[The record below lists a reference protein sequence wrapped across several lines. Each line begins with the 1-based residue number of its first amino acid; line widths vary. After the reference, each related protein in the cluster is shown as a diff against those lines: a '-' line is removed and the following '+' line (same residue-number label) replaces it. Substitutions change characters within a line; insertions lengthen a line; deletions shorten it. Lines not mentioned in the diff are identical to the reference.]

1 MTECA
6 GSSTEVVLELNPK
19 RSLRV
24 LHVDDEP
31 SFLRI
36 AKQCLEM
43 QGRFQMDNA
52 LSAGEAIEK
61 LKEEKY
67 DAIISDYQM
76 PEKDG
81 LDFLKELRSKGDN
94 IPFIIFTGKGREE
107 VATKSLNLG
116 ADQYIDK
123 NGDPET
129 VYCELAHGVH
139 HAVERKRAE
148 EQLRVSEKKYR
159 ELFETSRD
167 GLVYTDMN
175 GLILDCN
182 QAYADML
189 GYSKEELRNLT
200 YQQLT
205 SEKWHKM
212 ETDIVQQRIMKKDYS
227 DEYEKEYIRKDGTAF
242 PISITAW
249 LITDEEGQ
257 PRGMWG
263 IVRDISERKKAE
275 NLLRTCTD
283 NYEKLFESTREGL
296 LISGPDG
303 KISSANPAAAKILRY
318 PGPKELVGLV
328 AADLYVDPQRKGAL
342 LEQLMKNGYV
352 DKFEIEL
359 RRNHGSPVCVQ
370 TNVSVQK
377 DAEGN
382 ILRTETLFREA
393 SKQEQTEEELAD
405 LKERLNVLFLYAP
418 DAYYLNDLKGTFI
431 DGNKAAERITG
442 YSKTELIGKSFL
454 KLSLLPRSQIPKAA
468 KLLAMNALGR
478 PTGPDE
484 LMLHRKDGTK
494 VPVEIRTYPAKI
506 KGKTV
511 VLGIARDITERKE
524 AERTVLESQQK
535 FKGLF
540 TGNPE
545 ATAYID
551 RDFHILDINPRF
563 TSLFGYS
570 LQEVRGKRLND
581 VVVPKNQIEEA
592 ETLDKKAIEGYVYH
606 DTVRMQKDGSLIPV
620 SISAAPIFIQ
630 GQLAG
635 YIGVYKDISELK
647 KTEKDLQI
655 TMKRLE
661 TMNEKLRV
669 VGGLTRH
676 DARNKLAV
684 ITGNAYLAKKEL
696 GDNSKILDYLKEME
710 TSVQQVVR
718 IFDFA
723 KTYEMLGVEQ
733 MLYIDVEK
741 TVNEAISLFSGMK
754 DTKVIN
760 DCRGL
765 TVLADSLLRQ
775 TFYNLVDNSLKYG
788 KKITKIKVHYERT
801 NQDELKLICEDD
813 GIGIPAAEKSKLF
826 KEGYSTGGSTGH
838 GLYLIKKIME
848 AYGWAI
854 QETGEPGQGACFVM
868 TIPKANQGGKENY
881 RIA

>member
-52 LSAGEAIEK
+52 LSAGEATEK

-107 VATKSLNLG
+107 VATKALNLG

-175 GLILDCN
+175 WLILDCN

-212 ETDIVQQRIMKKDYS
+212 ETEIVQQGIMKKDYS

-296 LISGPDG
+296 LISGLDG

-352 DKFEIEL
+352 GKFEIEL
-359 RRNHGSPVCVQ
+359 RRNDGTQVCVQ

-468 KLLAMNALGR
+468 KLLAMNALGK

-484 LMLHRKDGTK
+484 LILHRKDGTK

-545 ATAYID
+545 ATVYID

-647 KTEKDLQI
+647 KTEKDLQ
-655 TMKRLE
+655 TTTKGLE

-696 GDNSKILDYLKEME
+696 ADNSKILDYLKEME

-723 KTYEMLGVEQ
+723 KAYEMLGVEQ
-733 MLYIDVEK
+733 MLYVDVEK

-760 DCRGL
+760 DCHGL

-775 TFYNLVDNSLKYG
+775 LFYNLVDNSLKYG
-788 KKITKIKVHYERT
+788 KKITKIKAHYERT
-801 NQDELKLICEDD
+801 SQDELKLIYEDD

-854 QETGEPGQGACFVM
+854 QETGEPGQGARFVM
-868 TIPKANQGGKENY
+868 TIPKANQSGKEKY